1 MSTGARFPY
10 VSRGAQGPVS
20 DLAPLLPLSL
30 SRNGTSVDVVALVD
44 SGATI
49 SVLPWSVGARFGVD
63 WDALEVFC
71 AVGGAAGRVPGKVIL
86 LDGTAGTFPPQK
98 LVFTWV
104 KSDAVPVIVGQANFF
119 LAFDVFFFRTRGYFE
134 IQPASAATP

>member
-1 MSTGARFPY
+1 M
-10 VSRGAQGPVS
+10 
-20 DLAPLLPLSL
+20 
-30 SRNGTSVDVVALVD
+30 
-44 SGATI
+44 
-49 SVLPWSVGARFGVD
+49 
-63 WDALEVFC
+63 
-71 AVGGAAGRVPGKVIL
+71 
-86 LDGTAGTFPPQK
+86 DGTAGSFPPQK